1 MQSETVKKGL
11 EPPEDDP
18 GKPLETFR
26 DKPDAKRNGPDR
38 QGKEGKDVKKIIP
51 PKENP

>member
-1 MQSETVKKGL
+1 MQGETVKKGF

-18 GKPLETFR
+18 GKLPEAFR
-26 DKPDAKRNGPDR
+26 DKPEAERGDPDR

-51 PKENP
+51 PKENT